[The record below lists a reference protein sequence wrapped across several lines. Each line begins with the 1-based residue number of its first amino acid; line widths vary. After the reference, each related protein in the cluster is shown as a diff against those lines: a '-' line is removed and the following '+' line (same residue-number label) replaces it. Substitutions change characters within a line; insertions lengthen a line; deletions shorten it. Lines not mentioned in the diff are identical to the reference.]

1 MDKQMENVLR
11 TVQEQ
16 NVRFLRLWFTDVSGT
31 LKSVAIAPA
40 ELESAF
46 EEGIGFDGSAVEG
59 LTRVHESDMVMH
71 PDPGTLQ
78 ILPSTSTAGTVAR
91 LFCDIATPD
100 GARARSDPRG
110 VLRRAINHAASMGFT
125 FYAHPEFEFYL
136 FTPVADEYEIPTPID
151 SGSYFD
157 HVSRSTAHDFR
168 ALAVR
173 SLEDMGIP
181 VGFSHHESGPG
192 QNEIDLRVSDALTMA
207 DNIMTLRVILEETAL
222 AQGVSASF
230 MPKPLEGKPGNGM
243 HTHFSL
249 FEGDRNAFYDP
260 AAEYELSITARQFMA
275 GILTHAR
282 EITAVTN
289 QHVNSYKRLFG
300 GDEAPAYI
308 TWGKGVQSALIRV
321 PSFTPGKASSARIE
335 YRALDSA
342 ANPYLAFAVILR
354 AGLDGIERGLD
365 LPDSFGIDGAD
376 LDRLERKAM
385 GIESLP
391 GSLHEALREME
402 NSALVA
408 DTLGEDAFDYFIRN
422 KLHEWEIYR
431 SQITPFER
439 RHFLGAR

>member
-1 MDKQMENVLR
+1 MDTQVENVLR
-11 TVQEQ
+11 QVAEE
-16 NVRFLRLWFTDVSGT
+16 NVRFVRLWFTDVSGT
-31 LKSVAIAPA
+31 LKSVAVAPA

-71 PDPGTLQ
+71 PDPATFQ
-78 ILPSTSTAGTVAR
+78 ILPSPSAGGKVAR
-91 LFCDIATPD
+91 LFCDISTPD
-100 GARARSDPRG
+100 GAGARSDPRG
-110 VLRRAINHAASMGFT
+110 VLRRAMEHASSMGFT

-136 FTPVADEYEIPTPID
+136 FNPVTDEYEIPTPID

-173 SLEDMGIP
+173 SLEEMGIA

-207 DNIMTLRVILEETAL
+207 DSIMTLRMLLEEIAL
-222 AQGVSASF
+222 SQGVIASF
-230 MPKPLEGKPGNGM
+230 MPKPLEGLPGNGM

-249 FEGDRNAFYDP
+249 FEGNRNAFYDP
-260 AAEYELSITARQFMA
+260 AAEYQISITARQFIA
-275 GILTHAR
+275 GVLAHAR
-282 EITAVTN
+282 EISAVTN

-300 GDEAPAYI
+300 RDEAPAYI

-321 PSFTPGKASSARIE
+321 PAFKPGKANSARIE

-365 LPDSFGIDGAD
+365 LADPLGIDAVD
-376 LDRLERKAM
+376 LDRLERKAL
-385 GIESLP
+385 GIQSLP
-391 GSLHEALREME
+391 TSLHEALREME
-402 NSALVA
+402 NSTLVA

-422 KLHEWEIYR
+422 KLHEWELYR
-431 SQITPFER
+431 GQITPFER
-439 RHFLGAR
+439 RHFMGGR